1 MGSNEAIKKQ
11 LQDYKRK
18 FYKDK
23 AVRGG
28 IYLLAIVLGSFL
40 LINTIE
46 FSGRLNNLGR
56 GILLY
61 TFLITLLG
69 LGYYLVARHL
79 LKIKDL
85 NKHLSNEQAAIEIG
99 KFFPDISDKLLN
111 IIQLEKLNQQ
121 QNELLSASIAQKSAE
136 ISNVPFANAI
146 DIKANRKFLKY
157 AYIPAGIIL
166 VLLISIPSFIT
177 ESSTRIVKYNED
189 FIPEAPF
196 QFIVNEEDLSGFTNE
211 EHTLNIKIEGNTVP
225 NTVSIVLNIRKIQ
238 TTQLTQGEYRYTF
251 NRLADN
257 QKFYLEAEG
266 LSSKE
271 YTIET
276 LKRPTISLFNIS
288 IENPSYTGI
297 EPEQVE
303 NTGNITVA
311 EGAAITW
318 NIMAESTSEVEINLK
333 NSGEKLIGKQQSE
346 SNWELRTEIKQ
357 SDNYSINLFNENSS
371 NRDSL
376 IFNVNV
382 IEDKFPKIN
391 LEQLQD
397 TVLFKNIVLAGNIT
411 DDYGFSSLQIKYSY
425 DGGREYLT
433 SNIDINRNLADQSY
447 YEVLELDN
455 EAIQAGAEIKY
466 YVQVT
471 DNDGFNGPKTSK
483 TGTYT
488 FKIPSLEDLKEE
500 IEASTNQIKSSID
513 KTLKEAEE
521 LNKKIKEADERL
533 KTKKEM
539 EWQDEKLM
547 KEILDQKEKL
557 AQRLEE
563 LQKENALNNEK
574 QQQFNPQ
581 NQEIQQKMQQL
592 REIME
597 NVMDEETRKL
607 YEELQELL
615 NQESEIEEFREKM
628 DELNNNSENLEQDL
642 ERTLELF
649 KTLQFDAKLQ
659 QNIDQLDEEI
669 KDQEALQE
677 ETENSESSNEELAE
691 KQQEEIDDL
700 NKLQEELDKLNE
712 LNQDRKNPDKLPEN
726 TQEELDEA
734 KEDQEKAKEELE
746 KEKKSNESGQE
757 EKSEGSEEEKEENK
771 NEEKKEESKSNS
783 KASKAQ
789 KRASQKMQQA
799 KEGLESMQ
807 AGMGQEQQQE
817 NLEDLINLVDNLV
830 SLSYSQEDLMNEFK
844 ALGNADPRYVELS
857 QRQIKLKDDSQ
868 IIKDSL
874 NSLAERVFQISSFI
888 IKEVNEMERQ
898 MDGTIEVLKEKRVSE
913 AVGKQQFTMTS
924 INNLALL
931 LDDVVQQMQNQMAG
945 GGSGENKGNKK
956 NKPQVGG
963 IGELQKQ
970 LSEQISELKQ
980 SGKSGRQLSEEL
992 AKLASKQEQ
1001 LRNTLENFETG
1012 LNGQELGEKIDQLI
1026 QQMEENE
1033 WDLINKNITE
1043 ETINRQQDILTRLL
1057 DAENALQQRGEDDQ
1071 RKGNT
1076 AYNYDITVPE
1086 SISDYLKAKEKEIEL
1101 LKTIPAKL
1109 NPYYKRET
1117 NKYFKRIK
1125 HQK

>member
-28 IYLLAIVLGSFL
+28 IYLLAILLASFL

-61 TFLITLLG
+61 SFLLSLIG
-69 LGYYLVARHL
+69 LSYYLVFRHL
-79 LKIKDL
+79 VKIRDL
-85 NKHLSNEQAAIEIG
+85 NKHLSNEQAAVEIG
-99 KFFPDISDKLLN
+99 KFFPNISDKLLN
-111 IIQLEKLNQQ
+111 IIQLENLNNQ
-121 QNELLSASIAQKSAE
+121 QNELLIASIAQKSAE
-136 ISNVPFANAI
+136 IANVPFSSAI

-157 AYIPAGIIL
+157 AYIPAAIIL
-166 VLLISIPSFIT
+166 VLLIAIPGFIT

-196 QFIVNEEDLSGFTNE
+196 QFIIEDEDLKGFTNE
-211 EHTLNIKIEGNTVP
+211 QHTIEIQVEGSALP
-225 NTVSIVLNIRKIQ
+225 NTVSIVLNNRKIQ
-238 TTQLTQGEYRYTF
+238 TTSNNQGSYSYTF
-251 NRLADN
+251 DRLTEN

-266 LSSKE
+266 LSSRE

-276 LKRPTISLFNIS
+276 LRRPSISLFNIS
-288 IENPSYTGI
+288 IENPTYTGI
-297 EPEQVE
+297 EPSQIE
-303 NTGNITVA
+303 NTGNLTVA
-311 EGAAITW
+311 EGAKVTW
-318 NIMAESTSEVEINLK
+318 NITAESTSDVEIRFK
-333 NSGEKLIGKQQSE
+333 EANSKLIGEEQPGSKWQIQSE
-346 SNWELRTEIKQ
+346 IEET
-357 SDNYSINLFNENSS
+357 DAYSINLFNENSS
-371 NRDSL
+371 NKDSL
-376 IFNVNV
+376 IFSINV
-382 IEDKFPKIN
+382 IEDQFPRIN

-397 TVLFKNIVLAGNIT
+397 TVLFKNIVFAGNIT
-411 DDYGFSSLQIKYSY
+411 DDYGFSSLQIRYSY
-425 DGGREYLT
+425 DGGKEYQR
-433 SNIDINRNLADQSY
+433 SNIDINKDLSDQSY
-447 YEVLELDN
+447 YEVLELDK

-488 FKIPSLEDLKEE
+488 FKIPSLEELQGE
-500 IEASTNQIKSSID
+500 IEASTNQVKSSID

-521 LNKKIKEADERL
+521 LNRKIKDADERL
-533 KTKKEM
+533 KTKKEL

-547 KEILDQKEKL
+547 QEILDQKEKL

-563 LQKENALNNEK
+563 LQKENARNNEK

-597 NVMDEETRKL
+597 NVMDEETRRL
-607 YEELQELL
+607 YEELQKLL
-615 NQESEIEEFREKM
+615 DQNSDIEEFREKM
-628 DELNNNSENLEQDL
+628 DELSNNSENLEEDL

-659 QNIDQLDEEI
+659 QNIDQLDKEI
-669 KDQEALQE
+669 KDQEALNE
-677 ETENSESSNEELAE
+677 ETENADSSNEELAE
-691 KQQEEIDDL
+691 KQQDEIDDL
-700 NKLQEELDKLNE
+700 EKLQEELDKLNE
-712 LNQDRKNPDKLPEN
+712 LNQERKNPDKLPED
-726 TQEELDEA
+726 TKEELEEA
-734 KEDQEKAKEELE
+734 KEDQEKAKDELE
-746 KEKKSNESGQE
+746 KEENSEESEQG
-757 EKSEGSEEEKEENK
+757 EKSEESE
-771 NEEKKEESKSNS
+771 EEKKEEETEGAKSESKS

-789 KRASQKMQQA
+789 QRASQKMQQA
-799 KEGLESMQ
+799 KESLESMQ
-807 AGMGQEQQQE
+807 AGMEEEQQQE

-830 SLSYSQEDLMNEFK
+830 SLSYSQEDLMNDFK

-857 QRQIKLKDDSQ
+857 QRQSKLKDDSQ

-898 MDGTIEVLKEKRVSE
+898 MDGTIDVLKEKRVSE

-931 LDDVVQQMQNQMAG
+931 LDDVVQQMQNQMAN
-945 GGSGENKGNKK
+945 GSGSKSGNKK
-956 NKPQVGG
+956 NRPQMGG
-963 IGELQKQ
+963 ISELQKQ

-992 AKLASKQEQ
+992 AKLAAKQEQ

-1012 LNGQELGEKIDQLI
+1012 TSGQELGQKIDDLV

-1033 WDLINKNITE
+1033 WDLINKNITQ

-1057 DAENALQQRGEDDQ
+1057 DAENALQQRGEDDE

-1076 AYNYDITVPE
+1076 AYNYDISVPE

-1125 HQK
+1125 QQK

>member
-28 IYLLAIVLGSFL
+28 IYLLAILLASFL

-56 GILLY
+56 GFLLY
-61 TFLITLLG
+61 SFLLSLIG
-69 LGYYLVARHL
+69 LSYYLVFRHL
-79 LKIKDL
+79 VKIRDL
-85 NKHLSNEQAAIEIG
+85 NKHLSNEQAAVEIG
-99 KFFPDISDKLLN
+99 KFFPNISDKLLN
-111 IIQLEKLNQQ
+111 IIQLENLNNQ
-121 QNELLSASIAQKSAE
+121 QNELLIASIAQKSAE
-136 ISNVPFANAI
+136 IANVPFSSAI

-157 AYIPAGIIL
+157 AYIPAAIIL
-166 VLLISIPSFIT
+166 VLLIAIPGFIT

-196 QFIVNEEDLSGFTNE
+196 QFIIEDEDLKGFTNE
-211 EHTLNIKIEGNTVP
+211 QHTIDIQVEGSALP
-225 NTVSIVLNIRKIQ
+225 NTVSIVLNNRKVQ
-238 TTQLTQGEYRYTF
+238 TTSNKQGRYSYTF
-251 NRLADN
+251 DRLAEN
-257 QKFYLEAEG
+257 QKFYLKAEG
-266 LSSKE
+266 LSSRA

-276 LKRPTISLFNIS
+276 LRRPSIFLFNIS
-288 IENPSYTGI
+288 IENPTYTGI
-297 EPEQVE
+297 EPSQIE
-303 NTGNITVA
+303 NTGNLTVA
-311 EGAAITW
+311 EGAKVTW
-318 NIMAESTSEVEINLK
+318 NITAESTSDVEIRFK
-333 NSGEKLIGKQQSE
+333 EANSKLIGEEQPGSKWQIQSE
-346 SNWELRTEIKQ
+346 IEE
-357 SDNYSINLFNENSS
+357 SDAYSINLFNENSS
-371 NRDSL
+371 NKDSL
-376 IFNVNV
+376 IFSINV
-382 IEDKFPKIN
+382 IEDQFPKIN

-397 TVLFKNIVLAGNIT
+397 TVLFKNIVFAGNIT
-411 DDYGFSSLQIKYSY
+411 DDYGFSSLQIRYSY
-425 DGGREYLT
+425 DGGKAYQR
-433 SNIDINRNLADQSY
+433 SNIDINKDLSDQSY
-447 YEVLELDN
+447 YEVLELDK

-488 FKIPSLEDLKEE
+488 FKIPSLEELQGE
-500 IEASTNQIKSSID
+500 IEASTNQVKSSID

-521 LNKKIKEADERL
+521 LNRKIKDADERL
-533 KTKKEM
+533 KTKKEL

-547 KEILDQKEKL
+547 QEILDQKEKL

-563 LQKENALNNEK
+563 LQKENARNNEK

-597 NVMDEETRKL
+597 NVMDEETRRL
-607 YEELQELL
+607 YEELQKLL
-615 NQESEIEEFREKM
+615 DQNSEIEEFREKM
-628 DELNNNSENLEQDL
+628 DELSNNSENLEEDL

-659 QNIDQLDEEI
+659 QNIDQLGKEI
-669 KDQEALQE
+669 KDQGALNE
-677 ETENSESSNEELAE
+677 ETENADSSNEELVE

-700 NKLQEELDKLNE
+700 EKLQEELDKLNE
-712 LNQDRKNPDKLPEN
+712 LNQERKNPDKLPED
-726 TQEELDEA
+726 TKEELEEA
-734 KEDQEKAKEELE
+734 KEDQERAKDELE
-746 KEKKSNESGQE
+746 KE
-757 EKSEGSEEEKEENK
+757 EKSEESQQGEKSEES
-771 NEEKKEESKSNS
+771 EEKKEEEENEGEKSESKPNS
-783 KASKAQ
+783 KASQAQ
-789 KRASQKMQQA
+789 QRASQKMQQA
-799 KEGLESMQ
+799 KESLESMQ
-807 AGMGQEQQQE
+807 AGMEEEQQQE
-817 NLEDLINLVDNLV
+817 NLEDLIKLVDNLV
-830 SLSYSQEDLMNEFK
+830 SLSYSQEDLMNDFK

-857 QRQIKLKDDSQ
+857 QRQSKLKDDSQ

-898 MDGTIEVLKEKRVSE
+898 MDGTIKVLKEKRVSE

-931 LDDVVQQMQNQMAG
+931 LDDVVQQMQNQMAN
-945 GGSGENKGNKK
+945 GSGSTNGNKK
-956 NKPQVGG
+956 NRPQMGG
-963 IGELQKQ
+963 VSELQKQ

-992 AKLASKQEQ
+992 AKLAAKQEQ

-1012 LNGQELGEKIDQLI
+1012 TSGQELGQKIDELV

-1033 WDLINKNITE
+1033 WDLINKNITQ

-1057 DAENALQQRGEDDQ
+1057 DAKNALQQRGEDDE

-1076 AYNYDITVPE
+1076 AYNYDISVPE

-1125 HQK
+1125 QQK